1 MNDLLGVKGGSVSV
15 SAILSTA
22 ISTGGVVL
30 AGLGGVALT
39 HRGTL
44 RREAEQA
51 ERARRELQ
59 EQTRKN
65 DHGELV
71 GAATRLRVLIE
82 VAYQRHWPDMDGRIL
97 AIQDQAIAVGVAASK
112 VALGASAAEGDR
124 ARALGLAASQ
134 LAAYVA
140 RHTEMGRGN
149 AENGV
154 MSSGQITRAPGFTE
168 FDARLDE
175 FYAVAGMVPPD
186 IGVRRAPRY
195 RLWLTRRSASS
206 R

>member
-1 MNDLLGVKGGSVSV
+1 MKHLPGVKGGPVSV

-22 ISTGGVVL
+22 ISTGGVVI

-39 HRGTL
+39 HRGTV

-51 ERARRELQ
+51 ERASRELQ

-71 GAATRLRVLIE
+71 GAATRLRVLVE
-82 VAYQRHWPDMDGRIL
+82 VVCQRHWPDMDERIL

-112 VALGASAAEGDR
+112 VALGMSAAEGDR
-124 ARALGLAASQ
+124 ARALGLAASH

-140 RHTEMGRGN
+140 RHTEMGREN
-149 AENGV
+149 AGNGV
-154 MSSGQITRAPGFTE
+154 MSGGQITRDPGFAE

-175 FYAVAGMVPPD
+175 FYAVAGTEPPD
-186 IGVRRAPRY
+186 TAVRRAPRY
-195 RLWLTRRSASS
+195 RSWLMKRSASS